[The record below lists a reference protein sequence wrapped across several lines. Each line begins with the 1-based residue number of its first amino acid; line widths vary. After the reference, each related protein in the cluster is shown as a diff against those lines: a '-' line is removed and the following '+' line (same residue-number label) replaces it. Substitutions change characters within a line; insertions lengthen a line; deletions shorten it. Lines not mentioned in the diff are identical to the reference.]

1 MKVLVRV
8 EVARGAKGARQAA
21 ARIKKMAETALK
33 GLGCNDRE
41 LSVLVTGNER
51 IRELN
56 AMYRAIDRPTDVLSF
71 PMDDPS
77 MLGDVVI
84 SIEKAA
90 IQAEQFGVTLE
101 EETGRLV
108 AHGLLHL
115 LGYDHVRGG
124 RQAAK
129 MKTAEEELMGL
140 FRQEGLF

>member
-1 MKVLVRV
+1 M
-8 EVARGAKGARQAA
+8 
-21 ARIKKMAETALK
+21 
-33 GLGCNDRE
+33 GCDDRE
-41 LSVLVTGNER
+41 LSILVTGNER

-56 AMYRAIDRPTDVLSF
+56 ASYRSIDRPTDVLSF

-84 SIEKAA
+84 SVEKA
-90 IQAEQFGVTLE
+90 QAQAALFGVTAE

-129 MKTAEEELMGL
+129 MKRAEEGLMEL
-140 FRQEGLF
+140 FRREGFF

>member
-1 MKVLVRV
+1 
-8 EVARGAKGARQAA
+8 
-21 ARIKKMAETALK
+21 
-33 GLGCNDRE
+33 LGCNDRE

-56 AMYRAIDRPTDVLSF
+56 AMYRSIDRPTDVLSF

-90 IQAEQFGVTLE
+90 IQAEQFGVTLG

-129 MKTAEEELMGL
+129 MKMAEEELMGL